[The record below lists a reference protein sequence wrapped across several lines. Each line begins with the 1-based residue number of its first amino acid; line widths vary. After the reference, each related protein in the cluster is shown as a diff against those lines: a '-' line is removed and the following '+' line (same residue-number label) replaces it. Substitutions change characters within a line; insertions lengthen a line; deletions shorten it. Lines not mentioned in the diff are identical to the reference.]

1 MNGGSAPSSVESLL
15 LCNDPHGLCVAQ
27 QGGGPSRVQDAGVYT
42 NIVRLAAQL
51 PGAAESSPLV
61 IVEMP
66 TQAVLVKD
74 YAGYAVAVTVP
85 KQVAAEE
92 AAVEG

>member
-1 MNGGSAPSSVESLL
+1 
-15 LCNDPHGLCVAQ
+15 
-27 QGGGPSRVQDAGVYT
+27 
-42 NIVRLAAQL
+42 
-51 PGAAESSPLV
+51 
-61 IVEMP
+61 MP